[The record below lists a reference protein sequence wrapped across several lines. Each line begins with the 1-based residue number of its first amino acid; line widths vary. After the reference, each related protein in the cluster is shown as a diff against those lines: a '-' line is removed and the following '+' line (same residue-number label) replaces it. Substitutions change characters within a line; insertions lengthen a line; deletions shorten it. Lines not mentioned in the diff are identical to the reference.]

1 MNQNE
6 NNTSAEE
13 VKSLPAAGPNVSA
26 TGSGLGRKL
35 TLALIFLITVCLL
48 AWGAFKAVSLLLP
61 KHSQETKVED
71 GRRFT
76 SPEEYKSTGR
86 TRIEP
91 NRVVVIR
98 EANGEKKVVSIPNI
112 PAPAVEA
119 TPAPQVHV
127 ENTPREGV
135 LMPDGTFVPDAPKQ
149 TAESKPVFET
159 MPPEVAAAIS
169 GGIDNSMEAA
179 KPALAASTAEEERNL
194 HDAASDLV
202 PVTTSDI
209 EKEGSQAV
217 PSGALTSPLMGML
230 AKGNKS
236 RKTSDKAKAN
246 AREYADSDNNL
257 NEKLMPAKIEAGT
270 AGRIHNRYLTL
281 AKGTFINCILETK
294 VDTTVP
300 GMTSCRIPENIYS
313 MDGRTVLVEAGSRM
327 FGEYRGALAQGQDRV
342 FVLWTQIHTP
352 YGVVVDL
359 DSPGAD
365 PLGGAGHTGEV
376 DFHWWRRFGNALLF
390 SLIDDSFNFA
400 TMKASERSD
409 GVSYY
414 TTSQDSMSELIKEA
428 MKQTGQIPPTIRINQ
443 GSRIG
448 IFTARNID
456 MSSVYELKQKQ

>member
-169 GGIDNSMEAA
+169 GNEAA

-359 DSPGAD
+359 DSPGTD

-428 MKQTGQIPPTIRINQ
+428 MKQTGQVPPTIRINQ

>member
-35 TLALIFLITVCLL
+35 TLGLIFLITVCLL

-169 GGIDNSMEAA
+169 GNEAA

-217 PSGALTSPLMGML
+217 PAGALTSPLMGML

-246 AREYADSDNNL
+246 AKEYADSDNNL

-359 DSPGAD
+359 DSPGTD

-456 MSSVYELKQKQ
+456 MSSVYELRQKQ

>member
-1 MNQNE
+1 
-6 NNTSAEE
+6 
-13 VKSLPAAGPNVSA
+13 
-26 TGSGLGRKL
+26 
-35 TLALIFLITVCLL
+35 
-48 AWGAFKAVSLLLP
+48 
-61 KHSQETKVED
+61 
-71 GRRFT
+71 
-76 SPEEYKSTGR
+76 
-86 TRIEP
+86 
-91 NRVVVIR
+91 
-98 EANGEKKVVSIPNI
+98 
-112 PAPAVEA
+112 
-119 TPAPQVHV
+119 
-127 ENTPREGV
+127 
-135 LMPDGTFVPDAPKQ
+135 
-149 TAESKPVFET
+149 
-159 MPPEVAAAIS
+159 
-169 GGIDNSMEAA
+169 
-179 KPALAASTAEEERNL
+179 
-194 HDAASDLV
+194 
-202 PVTTSDI
+202 
-209 EKEGSQAV
+209 
-217 PSGALTSPLMGML
+217 MGML

-246 AREYADSDNNL
+246 AKEYADSDNNL

-359 DSPGAD
+359 DSPGTD

-456 MSSVYELKQKQ
+456 MSSVYELRQKQ

>member
-6 NNTSAEE
+6 NKTSAEE
-13 VKSLPAAGPNVSA
+13 VKSLPVAGPNVSA

-86 TRIEP
+86 TQTEP

-98 EANGEKKVVSIPNI
+98 EANGEKKVVSIPNT
-112 PAPAVEA
+112 PAPVVEA

-169 GGIDNSMEAA
+169 GNEAA

-359 DSPGAD
+359 DSPGTD

>member
-1 MNQNE
+1 MTQNE

-169 GGIDNSMEAA
+169 GNEAA

-359 DSPGAD
+359 DSPGTD

>member
-169 GGIDNSMEAA
+169 GNEAA

-257 NEKLMPAKIEAGT
+257 NEKLMPAKIDAGT

-327 FGEYRGALAQGQDRV
+327 FGEYRGALAQGQNRV

-359 DSPGAD
+359 DSPGTD

>member
-112 PAPAVEA
+112 PAPTFEA

-169 GGIDNSMEAA
+169 GNEAA

-359 DSPGAD
+359 DSPGTD

-456 MSSVYELKQKQ
+456 MSSVYELRQKQ

>member
-169 GGIDNSMEAA
+169 GNEAA

-359 DSPGAD
+359 DSPGTD

-414 TTSQDSMSELIKEA
+414 TTSQDSMNELIKEA

>member
-169 GGIDNSMEAA
+169 GNEAA
-179 KPALAASTAEEERNL
+179 KPALAASTADR
-194 HDAASDLV
+194 
-202 PVTTSDI
+202 
-209 EKEGSQAV
+209 
-217 PSGALTSPLMGML
+217 
-230 AKGNKS
+230 KS
-236 RKTSDKAKAN
+236 
-246 AREYADSDNNL
+246 
-257 NEKLMPAKIEAGT
+257 
-270 AGRIHNRYLTL
+270 
-281 AKGTFINCILETK
+281 
-294 VDTTVP
+294 
-300 GMTSCRIPENIYS
+300 
-313 MDGRTVLVEAGSRM
+313 
-327 FGEYRGALAQGQDRV
+327 
-342 FVLWTQIHTP
+342 
-352 YGVVVDL
+352 VV
-359 DSPGAD
+359 
-365 PLGGAGHTGEV
+365 
-376 DFHWWRRFGNALLF
+376 
-390 SLIDDSFNFA
+390 
-400 TMKASERSD
+400 
-409 GVSYY
+409 
-414 TTSQDSMSELIKEA
+414 
-428 MKQTGQIPPTIRINQ
+428 
-443 GSRIG
+443 
-448 IFTARNID
+448 
-456 MSSVYELKQKQ
+456 

>member
-169 GGIDNSMEAA
+169 GNEAA

-359 DSPGAD
+359 DSPGTD
-365 PLGGAGHTGEV
+365 PLGGAGNTGEV

>member
-169 GGIDNSMEAA
+169 GNEAA

-342 FVLWTQIHTP
+342 FVLWTQIHTH

-359 DSPGAD
+359 DSPGTD

>member
-112 PAPAVEA
+112 LAPAVEA

-169 GGIDNSMEAA
+169 GNEAA

-246 AREYADSDNNL
+246 AREYAESDNNL

-359 DSPGAD
+359 DSPGTD

>member
-169 GGIDNSMEAA
+169 GNEAA

-194 HDAASDLV
+194 HDATSDLV

-359 DSPGAD
+359 DSPGTD

>member
-159 MPPEVAAAIS
+159 MPLEVAAAIS
-169 GGIDNSMEAA
+169 GNEAA

-359 DSPGAD
+359 DSPGTD

>member
-6 NNTSAEE
+6 NKTSSEE

-86 TRIEP
+86 TQIEP

-98 EANGEKKVVSIPNI
+98 EANGEKKVVSIPNT
-112 PAPAVEA
+112 PAPVVEA

-127 ENTPREGV
+127 ESAPREGV

-169 GGIDNSMEAA
+169 GSEAP

-217 PSGALTSPLMGML
+217 PAGALTSPLMGML

-359 DSPGAD
+359 DSPGTD

-456 MSSVYELKQKQ
+456 MSSVYELRQKQ

>member
-13 VKSLPAAGPNVSA
+13 VKSLPAASPNVSA

-169 GGIDNSMEAA
+169 GNEAA

-359 DSPGAD
+359 DSPGTD

>member
-169 GGIDNSMEAA
+169 GNEAA

-209 EKEGSQAV
+209 EKEGRQAV

-359 DSPGAD
+359 DSPGTD

>member
-159 MPPEVAAAIS
+159 MPPDVAAAIS
-169 GGIDNSMEAA
+169 GNEAA

-359 DSPGAD
+359 DSPGTD

>member
-6 NNTSAEE
+6 NKTSSEE

-86 TRIEP
+86 TQIEP

-98 EANGEKKVVSIPNI
+98 EANGEKKVVSIPNT
-112 PAPAVEA
+112 PAPVVEA

-127 ENTPREGV
+127 ESAPREGV

-169 GGIDNSMEAA
+169 GNEEP

-209 EKEGSQAV
+209 EKEGSKAV
-217 PSGALTSPLMGML
+217 PAGALTSPLMGML

-359 DSPGAD
+359 DSPGTD

-456 MSSVYELKQKQ
+456 MSSVYELRQKQ

>member
-119 TPAPQVHV
+119 TPAPQIHV

-169 GGIDNSMEAA
+169 GNEAA

-359 DSPGAD
+359 DSPGTD

>member
-61 KHSQETKVED
+61 KHSQETKIED

-169 GGIDNSMEAA
+169 GNEAA

-359 DSPGAD
+359 DSPGTD

>member
-169 GGIDNSMEAA
+169 GNEAA

-359 DSPGAD
+359 DSPGTD

-456 MSSVYELKQKQ
+456 MSSVYELRQKQ

>member
-169 GGIDNSMEAA
+169 GNEAA

-359 DSPGAD
+359 DSLGTD

>member
-135 LMPDGTFVPDAPKQ
+135 LMPDGTFVPDAPQQ

-169 GGIDNSMEAA
+169 GNEAA

-359 DSPGAD
+359 DSPGTD

>member
-169 GGIDNSMEAA
+169 GNEAA

-257 NEKLMPAKIEAGT
+257 YEKLMPAKIEAGT

-327 FGEYRGALAQGQDRV
+327 FGEYRGALAQGQNRV

-359 DSPGAD
+359 DSPGTD

>member
-169 GGIDNSMEAA
+169 GNEAA

-359 DSPGAD
+359 DSPGTD

>member
-112 PAPAVEA
+112 PAPEVEA

-169 GGIDNSMEAA
+169 GNEAA

-359 DSPGAD
+359 DSPGTD

>member
-61 KHSQETKVED
+61 KHSQETKVEN

-169 GGIDNSMEAA
+169 GNEAA

-359 DSPGAD
+359 DSPGTD

>member
-6 NNTSAEE
+6 NKTSAEE
-13 VKSLPAAGPNVSA
+13 VKSLPVAGPNVSA

-35 TLALIFLITVCLL
+35 TLGLIFLITVCLL

-86 TRIEP
+86 TQIEP

-98 EANGEKKVVSIPNI
+98 EANGEKKVVSIPNT
-112 PAPAVEA
+112 PAPVVEA

-127 ENTPREGV
+127 ESTPREGV

-169 GGIDNSMEAA
+169 GNEAP

-359 DSPGAD
+359 DSPGTD

-456 MSSVYELKQKQ
+456 MSSVYELKQKH

>member
-6 NNTSAEE
+6 NKTSAEE

-71 GRRFT
+71 GKRFT

-86 TRIEP
+86 TQIEP

-98 EANGEKKVVSIPNI
+98 EANGEKKVVSIPNT
-112 PAPAVEA
+112 PAPVVEA

-149 TAESKPVFET
+149 TAESKPVFEK
-159 MPPEVAAAIS
+159 MPADVAAKIS
-169 GGIDNSMEAA
+169 GGAEP
-179 KPALAASTAEEERNL
+179 KPVVAVASNPEEEKRLHEEASTE
-194 HDAASDLV
+194 V
-202 PVTTSDI
+202 PVTINSSNKQGNKAT
-209 EKEGSQAV
+209 

-230 AKGNKS
+230 SKGDKNK
-236 RKTSDKAKAN
+236 KAQTRSGAGSK
-246 AREYADSDNNL
+246 EYADSDNNL

-359 DSPGAD
+359 DSPGTD

>member
-169 GGIDNSMEAA
+169 GNEAA

-300 GMTSCRIPENIYS
+300 GMISCRIPENIYS

-359 DSPGAD
+359 DSPGTD

>member
-169 GGIDNSMEAA
+169 GNEAA

-352 YGVVVDL
+352 YSVVVDL
-359 DSPGAD
+359 DSPGTD

-456 MSSVYELKQKQ
+456 MSSVYELRQKQ

>member
-169 GGIDNSMEAA
+169 GNEAA

-359 DSPGAD
+359 DSPGTD

-376 DFHWWRRFGNALLF
+376 DFHRWRRFGNALLF

>member
-159 MPPEVAAAIS
+159 LPPEVAAAIS
-169 GGIDNSMEAA
+169 GNEAA

-359 DSPGAD
+359 DSPGTD